1 MVTSVNGSD
10 DDYNSVLTYSI
21 VAGNNDNAFKLVGT
35 QIFVNNPMA
44 INFETTKE
52 FNLGVSVTDGVFYSV
67 GLVKVYIGNA
77 NDPIKIFPANFS
89 LGEHALLNDEA
100 GPAVEF
106 QDEDNDQS
114 PVFAIMGGNVGEAFR
129 INPCSGQLRIN
140 STLNY
145 EVLTSYQ
152 LRIRVNDTGSP
163 SSFAEMTMFV
173 TVVDENDRPVLANAT
188 YTIDENSLAG
198 AFTGILPA
206 FDEDQN
212 DTLRLVIQEGD
223 SRRFFNITP
232 GGVWNSSYGLYANHT
247 QHTLRLSNNVVAS
260 GDGRGEGVSGLVLD
274 YEDPL
279 RPTTQFRLNIYVYV
293 ECVCLGRG
301 VGCGVWGVG
310 YGVWGVGCGVWGVGC
325 GGVGCGVWGVGCG
338 VWGVGCVCV
347 CVCVC
352 PHDHVPVL
360 S

>member
-1 MVTSVNGSD
+1 VAGSD
-10 DDYNSVLTYSI
+10 EDFNSVLSYSI

-35 QIFVNNPMA
+35 QVFVNNPLA
-44 INFETTKE
+44 INFEITKE

-67 GLVKVYIGNA
+67 GLVKVYVLNA

-100 GPAVEF
+100 GDAVEF

-114 PVFAIMGGNVGEAFR
+114 PVFAIMSGNVDGAFR

-140 STLNY
+140 NTLNY

-152 LRIRVNDTGSP
+152 MRIRVNDTGSP
-163 SSFAEMTMFV
+163 SSFDEMTMFV
-173 TVVDENDRPVLANAT
+173 TVLDENDRPVLGNGT
-188 YTIDENSLAG
+188 FSIDENSLAG
-198 AFTGILPA
+198 SVLGVLPA
-206 FDEDQN
+206 FDEDRN

-232 GGVWNSSYGLYANHT
+232 GGTWNASYGLYANHT
-247 QHTLRLSNNVVAS
+247 QLNLRLSNNVVAT
-260 GDGRGEGVSGLVLD
+260 GDGSGEGVRGMVLD

-293 ECVCLGRG
+293 PGAGDIWRECGKEGRRG
-301 VGCGVWGVG
+301 EGRLRACVSVVGAWRKQA
-310 YGVWGVGCGVWGVGC
+310 
-325 GGVGCGVWGVGCG
+325 
-338 VWGVGCVCV
+338 
-347 CVCVC
+347 
-352 PHDHVPVL
+352 
-360 S
+360 